1 MKIGERRAKMSYK
14 LVEGEVRL
22 FYRSTRLVGSRPDGD
37 SAWFKPDNPNLLSDI
52 GHRSADFN
60 QGGFVQLRFEGIDA
74 LELHY
79 PGSDHQL
86 EAPTIAARDFLL
98 EGFGF
103 DPDHIEYAPND
114 DIPTAVRSSKPVAVR
129 AHILTRAIDPHGR
142 PVAFVFAGT
151 APERSGADL
160 FIDTDRLDNS
170 LNAALM
176 QEGHVYPAFYSARE
190 VNGERVGGLPW
201 DLRDYL
207 TGLANNAIGANN
219 GVWPDDESTN
229 NPQIRQKSDLFAL
242 AIWPKLYRRLAKF
255 FDDPNADHSNLF
267 GFEDWLHADRRGRD
281 DLILVLPIG
290 EILNF
295 SDILT
300 IAADTISMDY
310 SPNDLVI
317 VPR

>member
-1 MKIGERRAKMSYK
+1 MPYK

-60 QGGFVQLRFEGIDA
+60 KGGFAQLRFEGIDA
-74 LELHY
+74 LELHF

-86 EAPTIAARDFLL
+86 EGPSVGARDFLL
-98 EGFGF
+98 EEIGF
-103 DPDHIEYAPND
+103 DPVDIEYAPND
-114 DIPTAVRSSKPVAVR
+114 DIPTTVRSSKPVAVR
-129 AHILTRAIDPHGR
+129 AHILTRAIDPFGR
-142 PVAFVFAGT
+142 PVAFVFSGT

-160 FIDTDRLDNS
+160 FLDTDRLDNS

-176 QEGHVYPAFYSARE
+176 REGHVYPGYYSARE
-190 VNGERVGGLPW
+190 VNGERVGGLPG
-201 DLRDYL
+201 DLREHL
-207 TGLANNAIGANN
+207 TGLANNAINSN
-219 GVWPDDESTN
+219 KGVWPADEYTDS
-229 NPQIRQKSDLFAL
+229 PQITQKSDLFAL
-242 AIWPKLYRRLAKF
+242 AIWPKLYRRLAKYY
-255 FDDPNADHSNLF
+255 DDQNADHSDLF
-267 GFEDWLHADRRGRD
+267 GFRDWLHDDRRGRD

-290 EILNF
+290 EILNL

-300 IAADTISMDY
+300 ITIDTISMDY

>member
-1 MKIGERRAKMSYK
+1 MPYK
-14 LVEGEVRL
+14 LVEGEIR
-22 FYRSTRLVGSRPDGD
+22 FGD

-52 GHRSADFN
+52 GHRSAKFN
-60 QGGFVQLRFEGIDA
+60 KGGFAQLRFEGIDA

-98 EGFGF
+98 GGFGF
-103 DPDHIEYAPND
+103 DPDDIEYAPND
-114 DIPTAVRSSKPVAVR
+114 DIPTSVRSSKPVAVR
-129 AHILTRAIDPHGR
+129 VHILTRVIDPHGR

-151 APERSGADL
+151 APERSGVDL
-160 FIDTDRLDNS
+160 FVDTDRLDTS
-170 LNAALM
+170 MNAALM
-176 QEGHVYPAFYSARE
+176 REGHAYPAFYSARE

-201 DLRDYL
+201 DLRDHL
-207 TGLANNAIGANN
+207 SGLAKSASSANK
-219 GVWPDDESTN
+219 GLWPDDKSILNT
-229 NPQIRQKSDLFAL
+229 QVTQKKDLFEL
-242 AIWPKLYRRLAKF
+242 AIWPKLYRRIAKF

-267 GFEDWLHADRRGRD
+267 GFRDWLHANRRGRD

-295 SDILT
+295 SDILKIT
-300 IAADTISMDY
+300 ADTISMDY

-317 VPR
+317 LPR